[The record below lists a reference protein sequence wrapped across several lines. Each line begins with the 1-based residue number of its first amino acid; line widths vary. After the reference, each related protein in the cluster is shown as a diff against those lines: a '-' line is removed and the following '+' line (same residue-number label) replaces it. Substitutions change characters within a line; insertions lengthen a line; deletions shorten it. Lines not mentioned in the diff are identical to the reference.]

1 MSSTGHRAPK
11 SHSSNDALPSR
22 FTVISRVGSGALTS
36 HTTHDATVT
45 PPLCHFERSKA
56 EPRNLTPHMTPLSP
70 ASLSFRAKQSGVE
83 KSPPTHDTSISTAGD
98 LGALRQQY
106 RMPLS
111 PYPHVPPLEMTMAA
125 GSLTAISKRTQMTTL
140 SSRLSVISR
149 VGSGALTS
157 HSSHDTTANPPL
169 CHFERSEAESR
180 NLTPQ

>member
-1 MSSTGHRAPK
+1 MSSTGHGAPK

-83 KSPPTHDTSISTAGD
+83 KSPPTHDASISTAGN
-98 LGALRQQY
+98 LGTLRHQY
-106 RMPLS
+106 RIPLS

-125 GSLTAISKRTQMTTL
+125 GNLTAISKRA
-140 SSRLSVISR
+140 SSGIVPTRSTFIS
-149 VGSGALTS
+149 SK
-157 HSSHDTTANPPL
+157 DTKF
-169 CHFERSEAESR
+169 HFSMI
-180 NLTPQ
+180 